1 MVYIIVLMVKPA
13 ARIAI
18 LLMVA
23 ALTPVLYVAAIWI
36 IAALSFTHAVME
48 HVTQKVYLTH

>member
-1 MVYIIVLMVKPA
+1 MKPA
-13 ARIAI
+13 AGIAI

-36 IAALSFTHAVME
+36 IAALSFTHAVTE
-48 HVTQKVYLTH
+48 PVTEKVYLTH